1 VGFLTYSSKIFRKG
15 IMNFPTQENIS
26 EFITNSLNN
35 MKNLI
40 LNNKRLLFLAG
51 IAIYLLFKEPKE

>member
-1 VGFLTYSSKIFRKG
+1 
-15 IMNFPTQENIS
+15 MNFPTQENIS

-51 IAIYLLFKEPKE
+51 IAYLIYLLFKEPKE